1 MTALIRY
8 NLDMEQ
14 FLLNNERVIRLGAF
28 FGIFAVMAAYEAVA
42 RKRELR
48 APKTQ
53 RWLINLGI
61 TFLNTAIVR
70 VIFFA
75 GAMGTAVWAASRGW
89 GLFNNIG
96 VPPLIEG
103 LLCIALLDLLI
114 YTQHVIFHHVKPLW
128 RLHMM
133 HHTDLDIDVT
143 TGARFHP
150 VEIVLSML
158 IKIAAVAAL
167 GAPAWSVVLFEVLLN
182 GTAMFNHSNVS
193 MPGWL
198 DRVVRLFIVT
208 PDMHRVHHSVIIR
221 ELNTNF
227 GFNLS
232 IWDKIFGTYT
242 PQPRMGHQGMT
253 IGLAN
258 FRDFKGLGFSSLL
271 ALPFVTNKEIL

>member
-1 MTALIRY
+1 MALIRY
-8 NLDMEQ
+8 NLDMED
-14 FLLNNERVIRLGAF
+14 FVLSNERVIRLSAF
-28 FGIFAVMAAYEAVA
+28 FGIFAVMALYETIAK
-42 RKRELR
+42 KRTLR
-48 APKTQ
+48 APKGK

-75 GAMGTAVWAASRGW
+75 GAMGTAVWAASKGW

-96 VPPLIEG
+96 LPPLIEG
-103 LLCIALLDLLI
+103 LVCVAILDLLI

-150 VEIVLSML
+150 VEIVLSMI

-167 GAPAWSVVLFEVLLN
+167 GAPAWSVVVFEVILN
-182 GTAMFNHSNVS
+182 ALAMFNHSNVS
-193 MPGWL
+193 LPLGL
-198 DRVVRLFIVT
+198 DRVLRKVIVT
-208 PDMHRVHHSVIIR
+208 PDMHRVHHSVIIK

-232 IWDKIFGTYT
+232 IWDRIFGTYT
-242 PQPRMGHQGMT
+242 PQPRMGHQDMT

-258 FRDFKGLGFSSLL
+258 FRKFEEIGFASLM
-271 ALPFVTNKEIL
+271 ALPFTVERERL